1 MRLFIN
7 SDKFGCISTMLKKI
21 IGIVLD
27 LHKFLYY
34 LCVFATSDNT
44 IVDIRSSTLF

>member
-1 MRLFIN
+1 
-7 SDKFGCISTMLKKI
+7 MLKKI

-34 LCVFATSDNT
+34 LCIFATSDNS